1 MATPAMTYLI
11 LDDAGVLWQ
20 GRGPEAFEHGLALMR
35 AYRLGEPAPDGHG
48 LPRPVEGDLVFAQE
62 LDRNTPDD
70 MASHGA

>member
-35 AYRLGEPAPDGHG
+35 AFRLGEPLPEDHD

-62 LDRNTPDD
+62 LDRNTPAE
-70 MASHGA
+70 MAPRGR